1 MENQNHD
8 PRSPQ
13 YWREHYQL
21 DRLPIGGTVDVRGG
35 YVVRVRP
42 QEYCLHSVQIRHR
55 ARWGTAEQIAE
66 DVAYIEAWGVLPP
79 PNGVEW

>member
-1 MENQNHD
+1 MEQPRD
-8 PRSPQ
+8 PRSPA

-21 DRLPIGGTVDVRGG
+21 DALAIGAKVDVHAG

-42 QEYCLHSVQIRHR
+42 REYCLHHIQQHER

-66 DVAYIEAWGVLPP
+66 DIAYLEQWGVLPKAQ
-79 PNGVEW
+79 GGMW